1 MCWGGG
7 VAPPEAPPPSSGGPR
22 DTPTLQLAPTSP
34 GFWGHPPGV
43 RGWSAVGV
51 QPEALRKEGGRELGT
66 RRGFL
71 SIFLEPPSWGLAF
84 GGGEADWKEPRWSG
98 GWLCL
103 HRGAQAFGRGLGS

>member
-1 MCWGGG
+1 M
-7 VAPPEAPPPSSGGPR
+7 
-22 DTPTLQLAPTSP
+22 
-34 GFWGHPPGV
+34 
-43 RGWSAVGV
+43 GV

-84 GGGEADWKEPRWSG
+84 GGGEADWKEPRWGG

-103 HRGAQAFGRGLGS
+103 HRWAQACGRGLGSYSRPRLDSLSDSVGSGPLRDEFPSAE

>member
-1 MCWGGG
+1 M
-7 VAPPEAPPPSSGGPR
+7 
-22 DTPTLQLAPTSP
+22 
-34 GFWGHPPGV
+34 
-43 RGWSAVGV
+43 GV

-84 GGGEADWKEPRWSG
+84 GGGEADWKAPRWGG

-103 HRGAQAFGRGLGS
+103 HRWAQAFGRGLGS